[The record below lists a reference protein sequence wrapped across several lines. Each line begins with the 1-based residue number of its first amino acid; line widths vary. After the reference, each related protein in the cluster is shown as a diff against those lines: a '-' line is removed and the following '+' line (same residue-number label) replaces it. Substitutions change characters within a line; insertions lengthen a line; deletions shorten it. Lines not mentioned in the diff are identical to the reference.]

1 MNYSGAASHQLSHS
15 FRDLFTP
22 DPSLLAMLLGVSP
35 FHIQPHFI
43 PMKVVPCVYSIKATG
58 WIARWGLHLIL
69 GFGVT
74 DSSLAQFYKALIH
87 ALPLSTKCVWQYI
100 NDHIVNFPLLIC
112 FGQFYEGSKFLIIF
126 QISCSLN
133 LLAAMIQLSNTRYS
147 EWRRR
152 QSLFFVLLDFIHTRF
167 ILHPFLPSAITKET
181 FAFACIWIRICRLR
195 TVGYLGAAQFQCLL
209 KPLQNGCA
217 LLDFLFLGL
226 PWSGWSMI
234 AWMHLVINERCGNC
248 VCSIQQ

>member
-1 MNYSGAASHQLSHS
+1 
-15 FRDLFTP
+15 
-22 DPSLLAMLLGVSP
+22 MLLGVSP
-35 FHIQPHFI
+35 FHIPPHFI

-58 WIARWGLHLIL
+58 WIARWCFTPNSGLRCHWQQSGPIL
-69 GFGVT
+69 QG
-74 DSSLAQFYKALIH
+74 SHS
-87 ALPLSTKCVWQYI
+87 LPLSTKCVWQYI

-112 FGQFYEGSKFLIIF
+112 FGQFYRGSKFLMIF
-126 QISCSLN
+126 QISRSLN
-133 LLAAMIQLSNTRYS
+133 LLADNCIIADTRYS

-152 QSLFFVLLDFIHTRF
+152 QSLFLSCSISFTPASSF
-167 ILHPFLPSAITKET
+167 ILSCHLPLQKKT
-181 FAFACIWIRICRLR
+181 FAFACIWIRICKLR

-234 AWMHLVINERCGNC
+234 AWMHLVIDERCGPHGNC
-248 VCSIQQ
+248 VCSTAPSNN